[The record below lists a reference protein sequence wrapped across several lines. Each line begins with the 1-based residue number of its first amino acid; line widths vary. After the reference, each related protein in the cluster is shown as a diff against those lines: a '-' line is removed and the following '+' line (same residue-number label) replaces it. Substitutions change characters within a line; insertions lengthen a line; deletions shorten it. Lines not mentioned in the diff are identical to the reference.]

1 MRIAITLLLAIVP
14 WSASAQI
21 GQHEKLDEVIAG
33 IRACV
38 RAHAPE
44 AQAAAAKGVSD
55 TVDYL
60 MRVCSP
66 PITDLDPAKV
76 GAVPPGILRVAIAEE
91 WNTITGETRT
101 R

>member
-21 GQHEKLDEVIAG
+21 GQHEKLDEIIAG
-33 IRACV
+33 LRACV
-38 RAHAPE
+38 RTHAPE
-44 AQAAAAKGVSD
+44 AQATAAKGIGN

-60 MRVCSP
+60 IKVCSP

-76 GAVPPGILRVAIAEE
+76 GAVPPGLFRVAITEE
-91 WNTITGETRT
+91 WNTIAGETRA